1 MLKTRSIGT
10 QFALVFLTAL
20 ALLGVAFYWM
30 LNQVYYSQLKSQ
42 AETVA
47 DNVDAFGSWVAKY
60 GRVWVRDNDDSYL
73 GHLNLYLKEAQAQT
87 QAPASASVADQFA
100 LKEVNFFSKNP
111 ALAQREFSEVIE
123 KSPSKAKFKLTSHN
137 YMNPS
142 NKPDAFEERALKA
155 VQAGKLPEYTEVLP
169 GTFRYARTVYHKAA
183 CITCH
188 GDPQNAPGDVKV
200 RYGLERGFG
209 FKEGD
214 VAGVISVRL
223 PLRSFSDVALS
234 VIKPW
239 QLGLILLAFASCFVF
254 IRYAIVARVQRLTL
268 AAAALSKGQSAELGL
283 RGVPANSRNEIHQL
297 SLALDRLK
305 ASIEIIAARMRGGQK
320 R

>member
-10 QFALVFLTAL
+10 QFVLVFLTAL
-20 ALLGVAFYWM
+20 ALLCAAFYWM

-73 GHLNLYLKEAQAQT
+73 GHLNLYLKEAQAQD
-87 QAPASASVADQFA
+87 QKPAGSSVTDQVA
-100 LKEVNFFSKNP
+100 LKEVSFFSKNP

-142 NKPDAFEERALKA
+142 NKPDAFEERALK
-155 VQAGKLPEYTEVLP
+155 VVRESKQGEYIEMLP

-183 CITCH
+183 CLSCH
-188 GDPQNAPGDVKV
+188 GDPQSAPNDVKV

-239 QLGLILLAFASCFVF
+239 QLALILFAFLLCFLF
-254 IRYAIVARVQRLTL
+254 IRYAVVARVQRLTV
-268 AAAALSKGQSAELGL
+268 AAAALSKGQVADLGL
-283 RGVPANSRNEIHQL
+283 KGVPVNSRNEIHQL
-297 SLALDRLK
+297 AHALDRLK

>member
-20 ALLGVAFYWM
+20 AMLCAAFYWM

-87 QAPASASVADQFA
+87 GGASSVVDQAA
-100 LKEVNFFSKNP
+100 LKEVSFFSKNP

-137 YMNPS
+137 FMNPA
-142 NKPDAFEERALKA
+142 NKPDAFEDRALKA
-155 VQAGKLPEYTEVLP
+155 VQASKLSDYTEVLP

-188 GDPQNAPGDVKV
+188 GDPQNAPNDVKV

-223 PLRSFSDVALS
+223 PLRSFTDVALS

-239 QLGLILLAFASCFVF
+239 QLALVLGAFVLCFVF
-254 IRYAIVARVQRLTL
+254 IRFAIVARVQRLTV
-268 AAAALSKGQSAELGL
+268 AAAALSKGQPAELGL
-283 RGVPANSRNEIHQL
+283 RGVPVNSANEIHQL
-297 SLALDRLK
+297 GHALDRLK
-305 ASIEIIAARMRGGQK
+305 ASIEIIAARMRGGPK

>member
-10 QFALVFLTAL
+10 QFALVFLAAL
-20 ALLGVAFYWM
+20 TLLGAAFYWM

-47 DNVDAFGSWVAKY
+47 DNVDAFGSWVAQY
-60 GRVWVRDNDDSYL
+60 GRVWVRDNDESYL
-73 GHLNLYLKEAQAQT
+73 GHLNLYLKEAQAQ
-87 QAPASASVADQFA
+87 AASGANVADQFA
-100 LKEVNFFSKNP
+100 LKEVKFFSKNP

-142 NKPDAFEERALKA
+142 NKPDAFEDRALNA
-155 VQAGKLPEYTEVLP
+155 VRAGKLADYTEVLP

-223 PLRSFSDVALS
+223 PLRSFADVALG

-239 QLGLILLAFASCFVF
+239 QLGLVLLAFALCFVF

-268 AAAALSKGQSAELGL
+268 AAAALSKGQVADLGL
-283 RGVPANSRNEIHQL
+283 QGVPANSRNEIHQL
-297 SLALDRLK
+297 GLALDRLK